1 MITTADIIV
10 IGGGI
15 NGCSIAYHLARE
27 GTWRVLLV
35 EKRHIASGPTGRS
48 SGIVR
53 QHYTIETLAC
63 MARDSLRVFENFAEE
78 VGGSAGFVRTGVV
91 FVASHDNAEALG
103 KSVELQQSLG
113 IRTSVLSADELK
125 KLDPALHHEDLACG
139 AYEPDS
145 GYADPAL
152 AATSYYE
159 AAQRHGAQVLTR
171 TTVTGLH
178 IERGKIQGVRTSGGD
193 IAAPVVINV
202 AGPWGSEIAA
212 MAGAEIPIIP
222 SRHPVVLMQ
231 RPPQWRSP
239 TPVWADLV
247 EGAYYKPEGRAGMLI
262 GSLRPEEGEVR
273 ADVELFS
280 QTPSYEEVA
289 AFGELVVKRFPV
301 MSEGLAQGGWAG
313 LYDVTPDW
321 QPVIDRIPGVEGFYC
336 AVGFSGHGFKL
347 GPAVGRILSELV
359 WTGACRSYDISVF
372 RYDRFREGKLTRGRY
387 QYSII
392 G

>member
-1 MITTADIIV
+1 MTKTADVVV

-15 NGCSIAYHLARE
+15 NGCSIAYQLAQ
-27 GTWRVLLV
+27 GGAGAVLLV

-63 MARDSLRVFENFAEE
+63 MARDSLRVFTNFADE
-78 VGGSAGFVRTGVV
+78 VGGSAGFVRAGVV
-91 FVASHDNAEALG
+91 FAASHENADALR
-103 KSVELQQSLG
+103 KSVEMQQRLG
-113 IRTSVLSADELK
+113 IRTGVLSAGELK
-125 KLDPALHHEDLACG
+125 KLEPALHHEDLACG

-152 AATSYYE
+152 AANSYCE
-159 AAQRHGAQVLTR
+159 AAQRHGAEVWLR
-171 TTVTGLH
+171 TAVTGLR
-178 IERGKIQGVRTSGGD
+178 IENGKILGVSTTRGD

-212 MAGAEIPIIP
+212 MAGAQIPIVP
-222 SRHPVVLMQ
+222 SRHPVVLMH
-231 RPPQWRSP
+231 RPPQWRNP

-247 EGAYYKPEGRAGMLI
+247 KGAYFKPEGPAGILL

-280 QTPSYEEVA
+280 QTISYEEVA
-289 AFGELVVKRFPV
+289 AFSEPVVERFPV

-347 GPAVGRILSELV
+347 GPAVGRILWELV
-359 WTGACRSYDISVF
+359 LEGTCRSYDIGVF
-372 RYDRFREGKLTRGRY
+372 RYNRFQEGELTRGRY
-387 QYSII
+387 RYSII